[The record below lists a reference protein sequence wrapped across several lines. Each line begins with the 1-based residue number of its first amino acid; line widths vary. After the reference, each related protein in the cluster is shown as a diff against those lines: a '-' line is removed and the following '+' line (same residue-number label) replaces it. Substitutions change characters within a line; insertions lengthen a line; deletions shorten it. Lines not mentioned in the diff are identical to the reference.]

1 MTRLRKYVRMARQRR
16 LNFWQARWRTEELE
30 EDDRLESGARSFDP
44 QSKRPAAADTDEAR
58 LEDDD
63 EEAS

>member
-30 EDDRLESGARSFDP
+30 EDGHVESSSGSFDA
-44 QSKRPAAADTDEAR
+44 QAKRHAGDTDEPT
-58 LEDDD
+58 LDDD
-63 EEAS
+63 EEERP

>member
-30 EDDRLESGARSFDP
+30 EDDDLESRSRSFDA
-44 QSKRPAAADTDEAR
+44 QAQRPADHTDEAR
-58 LEDDD
+58 LEDDED
-63 EEAS
+63 DAS

>member
-30 EDDRLESGARSFDP
+30 EDASLEASSGSFDA
-44 QSKRPAAADTDEAR
+44 QTKRSADDTDEAR
-58 LEDDD
+58 LHDD
-63 EEAS
+63 EDEGS